1 MFFNIRFFLVA
12 TSQNVARMKL
22 DQLQKK
28 KRMYQYQSY
37 LNDTMI
43 STCKPASDFLSG
55 FQLV

>member
-28 KRMYQYQSY
+28 MYQYQSY

-43 STCKPASDFLSG
+43 STSKPASDFLSG